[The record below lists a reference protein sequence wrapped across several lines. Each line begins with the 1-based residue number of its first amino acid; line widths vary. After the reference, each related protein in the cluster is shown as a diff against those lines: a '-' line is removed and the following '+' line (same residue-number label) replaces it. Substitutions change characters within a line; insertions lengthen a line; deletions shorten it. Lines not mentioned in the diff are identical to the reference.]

1 MQQPRLENILKQS
14 PFHWKK
20 TRDQQKTRDWKAW
33 RNFYPGKKWWAFK
46 SQPAPSG
53 TQSRRAVRCEPWA
66 GHGHTQQEEHKGQA
80 KLYKGCWASSSAL
93 QKCYTERLTYTT
105 ELPQAWVNSAGQHGL
120 KHPCRSSFW
129 KRAPHLPHYYVQRE
143 IAALCFPS
151 SASCSPADKP
161 VAMQASAETPRSSK
175 AQTENIS
182 APK

>member
-1 MQQPRLENILKQS
+1 MQQPRSENILKQS
-14 PFHWKK
+14 PSHGKDQGPAKDKRLKSITEFLSRKEMMGFQIPACSQ
-20 TRDQQKTRDWKAW
+20 RDTIQACSEMWALSRAWAHAAGGAQGPGEAVQRLLSIFLCSAEMLHRTTDWH
-33 RNFYPGKKWWAFK
+33 Y
-46 SQPAPSG
+46 
-53 TQSRRAVRCEPWA
+53 RA
-66 GHGHTQQEEHKGQA
+66 
-80 KLYKGCWASSSAL
+80 
-93 QKCYTERLTYTT
+93 TT
-105 ELPQAWVNSAGQHGL
+105 GMRQHGL

-143 IAALCFPS
+143 IAGLCFPS